1 MPVQAERA
9 GRGLTRITE
18 GSMTHYV
25 NAPSFLSR
33 HKTEIVITGLS
44 LAAVAAFTLLVLRG
58 VPQQSE
64 PTSPVSPTLEP
75 DPTGQS
81 LPPFLNALSSY
92 QQSMINKTNPLI
104 GIEWIDCSRVPLRG
118 YAEASIGS
126 KRLEE
131 PVVGTD
137 KVLRPSLPKGEPFT
151 TSDLLRMKTKVSE
164 TLWAMNP
171 QANPGRLPDAKGKAL
186 YVLVKEVSGGN
197 VTTGANLVGN
207 FEGCEVKSI
216 KLAK

>member
-25 NAPSFLSR
+25 DEPSFLNR
-33 HKTEIVITGLS
+33 HRTAIGITGLS
-44 LAAVAAFTLLVLRG
+44 IAAAAALTLLVLRG
-58 VPQQSE
+58 MPHQSE
-64 PTSPVSPTLEP
+64 PTLPVSPTLEP

-92 QQSMINKTNPLI
+92 QRSLPNQTNPLI
-104 GIEWIDCSRVPLRG
+104 GIEWIDCSRAPLRG

-151 TSDLLRMKTKVSE
+151 TSDLLRMRTKVSE

-171 QANPGRLPDAKGKAL
+171 QASPGRLPEAKGKAL

-207 FEGCEVKSI
+207 FEGCETKPI
-216 KLAK
+216 KLSK